1 MKLSSTAL
9 LALAI
14 SSVTATAYAETQSQA
29 FTPVTVK
36 EKSAQSEATGFV
48 EGQSIT
54 GSTRN
59 WYANEQLKRGSKFS
73 YQKNGS
79 PTPTDRRINW
89 VQGTIIKYNSGF
101 TEGTVGFSTEVAA
114 YNAIALDRDRKDL
127 ASANGGAPEPGRG
140 GRGNNRT
147 LTENGGDAVD
157 QWSKL
162 GLANVKARVSNTTL
176 TAGRQNFSSPQVDV
190 IGNRPLPS
198 SFEGVSLHSEEL
210 ENLSFDIGTFDRNS
224 PRTEQSQRKFRSE
237 YGNGEAEAD
246 HIYTAGLTY
255 QPFASL
261 TTSLWGTQAED
272 LWDQYYFGASHV
284 LGDSSVL
291 SLTTG
296 LNYYKTVDS
305 GSAKLGEIDNDTYSL
320 SLGLTHQAHSLT
332 FSYQEVNGN
341 EYFDYLHETNGIYLA
356 NSLLSDF
363 NGPNEKS
370 FQIAYGLNM
379 AEYGVPGL
387 KFNIYQARG
396 WGIDGTHYNGNKG
409 VVDKGYDGVQIQD
422 GEHHYEYGI
431 GTSYAIQSGP
441 LKATTV
447 RATYTAHR
455 ASENQSDGSINE
467 FRLVTTIPFNIL

>member
-14 SSVTATAYAETQSQA
+14 SSITATAYAETQSQE
-29 FTPVTVK
+29 FTPVSVNT
-36 EKSAQSEATGFV
+36 KSAQAEATGFV
-48 EGQSIT
+48 EGQSISGT
-54 GSTRN
+54 TRN
-59 WYANEQLKRGSKFS
+59 WYANEQLKRGGKFAYKKDGVS
-73 YQKNGS
+73 
-79 PTPTDRRINW
+79 TPTDRRINW

-114 YNAIALDRDRKDL
+114 YNAIALERDRENL
-127 ASANGGAPEPGRG
+127 ASNNGGAPGTRPGA
-140 GRGNNRT
+140 GNNRT
-147 LTENGGDAVD
+147 LTKEGGDAQG

-162 GLANVKARVSNTTL
+162 GLANVKARISNTTL
-176 TAGRQNFSSPQVDV
+176 TAGRMNFSSPQVDV
-190 IGNRPLPS
+190 IGNRALPS
-198 SFEGVSLHSEEL
+198 SFEGIAIHSEEL
-210 ENLSFDIGTFDRNS
+210 NNLSFDLATFDRNS
-224 PRTEQSQRKFRSE
+224 ARTEESLSKFRSE
-237 YGNGEAEAD
+237 YGSIDAEAD
-246 HIYTAGLTY
+246 HVNTAGITY
-255 QPFASL
+255 TPFASL

-272 LWDQYYFGASHV
+272 LWNQYYFGASHV

-296 LNYYKTVDS
+296 LNYYKTVDE
-305 GSAKLGEIDNDTYSL
+305 GKKLLGEIDNDTYSL
-320 SLGLTHQAHSLT
+320 SLGLTHLAHSLT

-396 WGIDGTHYNGNKG
+396 WGIDGTHYKG
-409 VVDKGYDGVQIQD
+409 GGYDGVQAMD
-422 GEHHYEYGI
+422 GETHYEYGI
-431 GTSYAIQSGP
+431 GAAYAVQSGP
-441 LKATTV
+441 LKATAI

-455 ASENQSDGSINE
+455 ASENQADGSINE

>member
-1 MKLSSTAL
+1 MKLSSTAI

-14 SSVTATAYAETQSQA
+14 SSITATAYAETQSQA
-29 FTPVTVK
+29 FTPVTVN
-36 EKSAQSEATGFV
+36 EKSAQSEATGFL
-48 EGQSIT
+48 EGQSIS

-59 WYANEQLKRGSKFS
+59 WYANEQLKRGGKFA
-73 YQKNGS
+73 YRKNGQS
-79 PTPTDRRINW
+79 TETDRRINW

-114 YNAIALDRDRKDL
+114 YNAIALERDRENL
-127 ASANGGAPEPGRG
+127 AANNGGAPGTRPGA
-140 GRGNNRT
+140 GNNRT
-147 LTENGGDAVD
+147 LTREGGDAVG

-162 GLANVKARVSNTTL
+162 GLANVKARISNTTL
-176 TAGRQNFSSPQVDV
+176 TAGRMNFSSPQVDV

-198 SFEGVSLHSEEL
+198 SFEGIAIHSEEL
-210 ENLSFDIGTFDRNS
+210 NNLAFDVATFDRVS
-224 PRTEQSQRKFRSE
+224 PRTEESLSKFRSE
-237 YGNGEAEAD
+237 YGDINAEAD
-246 HIYTAGLTY
+246 HVNTAGISY

-272 LWDQYYFGASHV
+272 LWNQYYFGATHV

-296 LNYYKTVDS
+296 LNYYKTVDE
-305 GSAKLGEIDNDTYSL
+305 GKKLLGDIDNDTYSL
-320 SLGLTHQAHSLT
+320 SFGLTHQAHTVT

-370 FQIAYGLNM
+370 FQVSYGLNM

-396 WGIDGTHYNGNKG
+396 WGIDGTHYKG
-409 VVDKGYDGVQIQD
+409 GGYDGVQAMD
-422 GEHHYEYGI
+422 GEHHYEYGV
-431 GTSYAIQSGP
+431 GATYAVQSGP
-441 LKATTV
+441 LKATTI
-447 RATYTAHR
+447 RGTYTAHR
-455 ASENQSDGSINE
+455 ASENQADGSINE

>member
-14 SSVTATAYAETQSQA
+14 SSITATAYAETQSQE
-29 FTPVTVK
+29 FTPVTVNT
-36 EKSAQSEATGFV
+36 KSAQAEATGFV
-48 EGQSIT
+48 EGQSISGT
-54 GSTRN
+54 TRN
-59 WYANEQLKRGSKFS
+59 WYANEQLKRGGKFAYKKDGVS
-73 YQKNGS
+73 
-79 PTPTDRRINW
+79 TPTDRRINW

-114 YNAIALDRDRKDL
+114 YNAIALERDRENL
-127 ASANGGAPEPGRG
+127 ASNNGGAPGTRPGA
-140 GRGNNRT
+140 GNNRT
-147 LTENGGDAVD
+147 LTKEGGDAQG

-162 GLANVKARVSNTTL
+162 GLANVKARISNTTL
-176 TAGRQNFSSPQVDV
+176 TAGRMNFSSPQVDV
-190 IGNRPLPS
+190 IGNRALPS
-198 SFEGVSLHSEEL
+198 SFEGIAIHSEEL
-210 ENLSFDIGTFDRNS
+210 NNLSFDLATFDRNS
-224 PRTEQSQRKFRSE
+224 PRTEESLSKFRSE
-237 YGNGEAEAD
+237 YGSIDAEAD
-246 HIYTAGLTY
+246 HVNTAGITY
-255 QPFASL
+255 TPFASL

-272 LWDQYYFGASHV
+272 LWNQYYFGASHV

-296 LNYYKTVDS
+296 LNYYKTVDE
-305 GSAKLGEIDNDTYSL
+305 GKKLLGEIDNDTYSL
-320 SLGLTHQAHSLT
+320 SLGLTHLAHSLT

-396 WGIDGTHYNGNKG
+396 WGIDGTHYKG
-409 VVDKGYDGVQIQD
+409 GGYDGVQAMD
-422 GEHHYEYGI
+422 GETHYEYGI
-431 GTSYAIQSGP
+431 GAAYAVQSGP
-441 LKATTV
+441 LKATAI

-455 ASENQSDGSINE
+455 ASENQADGSINE

>member
-1 MKLSSTAL
+1 MKLSSTAI

-29 FTPVTVK
+29 FTPVTVN
-36 EKSAQSEATGFV
+36 EKSAQAEATGFL

-54 GSTRN
+54 GTTRN
-59 WYANEQLKRGSKFS
+59 WYANEYFKRGGVVR
-73 YQKNGS
+73 YNKNDALQ
-79 PTPTDRRINW
+79 TTDRRINW

-101 TEGTVGFSTEVAA
+101 TEGTVGVSTEVAA

-127 ASANGGAPEPGRG
+127 ASGFGGAPGDRERA
-140 GRGNNRT
+140 GNNRT
-147 LTENGGDAVD
+147 LTEEGGDAVG

-176 TAGRQNFSSPQVDV
+176 TAGRQNFSSPMVDV
-190 IGNRPLPS
+190 IGNRALPS
-198 SFEGVSLHSEEL
+198 SFQGVAIHSEEL
-210 ENLSFDIGTFDRNS
+210 NNLQFDLATFDRNS
-224 PRTEQSQRKFRSE
+224 PRTEQSQRKFRTE
-237 YGNGEAEAD
+237 YANGIVETD
-246 HIYTAGLTY
+246 HVYTGGITY
-255 QPFASL
+255 TPFASL
-261 TTSLWGTQAED
+261 TTSLWATQAED
-272 LWDQYYFGASHV
+272 IWNQYYFGATHV
-284 LGDSSVL
+284 LGDSQVL

-296 LNYYKTVDS
+296 LNYYKTQEEGKALIGD
-305 GSAKLGEIDNDTYSL
+305 IDNDTYSL
-320 SLGLTHQAHSLT
+320 SFGLTHQAHSLT

-370 FQIAYGLNM
+370 FQVAYGLNM

-396 WGIDGTHYNGNKG
+396 WGIDGTHYTGNKG
-409 VVDKGYDGVQIQD
+409 VIDKGYDGIQAQD

-431 GTSYAIQSGP
+431 GATYAVQSGP
-441 LKATTV
+441 LKATTL

-455 ASENQSDGSINE
+455 ASENQADGSLNE

>member
-1 MKLSSTAL
+1 MKLSSTAI

-14 SSVTATAYAETQSQA
+14 SSVTATAYAEPQSQA
-29 FTPVTVK
+29 YTPVTVN
-36 EKSAQSEATGFV
+36 EKNAQSDATGFL
-48 EGQSIT
+48 EGQSISGT
-54 GSTRN
+54 TRN
-59 WYANEQLKRGSKFS
+59 WYANEQLQRGGKFQYKKDGVS
-73 YQKNGS
+73 
-79 PTPTDRRINW
+79 TPTDRRINW
-89 VQGTIIKYNSGF
+89 VQGTIVKYNLGF

-127 ASANGGAPEPGRG
+127 ASNNGGAPGTRPGA
-140 GRGNNRT
+140 GNNRT
-147 LTENGGDAVD
+147 LTTEGGDAQG

-176 TAGRQNFSSPQVDV
+176 TAGRMNFSSPQVDV

-198 SFEGVSLHSEEL
+198 SFEGIAIHSEEL
-210 ENLSFDIGTFDRNS
+210 NNLSFDLATFDRVS
-224 PRTEQSQRKFRSE
+224 PRTEESLSKFRSE
-237 YGNGEAEAD
+237 YGSIDAEAD
-246 HIYTAGLTY
+246 HVNTAGISY

-272 LWDQYYFGASHV
+272 LWNQYYFGATHV

-296 LNYYKTVDS
+296 LNYYKTVDE
-305 GSAKLGEIDNDTYSL
+305 GKKLLGDIDNDTYSL
-320 SLGLTHQAHSLT
+320 SFGLTHQAHNLT
-332 FSYQEVNGN
+332 FSYQQVNGN

-370 FQIAYGLNM
+370 FQISYGINM

-396 WGIDGTHYNGNKG
+396 WGIDGTHYKG
-409 VVDKGYDGVQIQD
+409 GGYDGVQSMD

-431 GTSYAIQSGP
+431 GATYAVQSGP
-441 LKATTV
+441 LKATTI
-447 RATYTAHR
+447 RGTYTAHR
-455 ASENQSDGSINE
+455 ASEFQSDGSINE

>member
-1 MKLSSTAL
+1 MKLSNTAI

-14 SSVTATAYAETQSQA
+14 SSITATAYAETQSQA
-29 FTPVTVK
+29 FTPVTVN
-36 EKSAQSEATGFV
+36 EKSAQAEATGFL
-48 EGQSIT
+48 EGQSIS

-59 WYANEQLKRGSKFS
+59 WYANEQLKRGGKFT
-73 YQKNGS
+73 YRKDGVA
-79 PTPTDRRINW
+79 TPTDRRINW
-89 VQGTIIKYNSGF
+89 VQGTIVKYNSGF

-114 YNAIALDRDRKDL
+114 YNAIALERDRENL
-127 ASANGGAPEPGRG
+127 ASNNGGAPGTRPGA
-140 GRGNNRT
+140 GNNRT
-147 LTENGGDAVD
+147 LTREGGEAQG
-157 QWSKL
+157 QWSKV
-162 GLANVKARVSNTTL
+162 GLANVKARISNTTL
-176 TAGRQNFSSPQVDV
+176 TAGRMNFSSPQVDV

-198 SFEGVSLHSEEL
+198 SFEGLAIHSEEL
-210 ENLSFDIGTFDRNS
+210 NNLSFDLATFDRVS
-224 PRTEQSQRKFRSE
+224 PRTEESLSKFRSE
-237 YGNGEAEAD
+237 YGAIDAEAD
-246 HIYTAGLTY
+246 HVHTGGISY

-272 LWDQYYFGASHV
+272 LWNQYYFGATHV

-291 SLTTG
+291 ALTTG
-296 LNYYKTVDS
+296 LNYYKTVDE
-305 GSAKLGEIDNDTYSL
+305 GKKKLGEIDNDTYSL
-320 SLGLTHQAHSLT
+320 SFGLTHQAHTLT

-370 FQIAYGLNM
+370 FQVAYGLNM

-396 WGIDGTHYNGNKG
+396 WGIDGTHYKG
-409 VVDKGYDGVQIQD
+409 GGYDGVQSMD

-431 GTSYAIQSGP
+431 GASYAVQSGP

-455 ASENQSDGSINE
+455 ASENQADGSINE
-467 FRLVTTIPFNIL
+467 FRLVTTVPFNIL

>member
-14 SSVTATAYAETQSQA
+14 SSITATAYAETQSQE
-29 FTPVTVK
+29 FTPVTVNT
-36 EKSAQSEATGFV
+36 KSAQAEATGFV
-48 EGQSIT
+48 EGQSISGT
-54 GSTRN
+54 TRN
-59 WYANEQLKRGSKFS
+59 WYANEQLKRGGKFAYKKDGVS
-73 YQKNGS
+73 
-79 PTPTDRRINW
+79 TPTDRRINW

-114 YNAIALDRDRKDL
+114 YNAIALERDRENL
-127 ASANGGAPEPGRG
+127 ASNNGGAPGTRPGA
-140 GRGNNRT
+140 GNNRT
-147 LTENGGDAVD
+147 LTKEGGDAQG

-162 GLANVKARVSNTTL
+162 GLANVKARISNTTL
-176 TAGRQNFSSPQVDV
+176 TAGRMNFSSPQVDV
-190 IGNRPLPS
+190 IGNRALPS
-198 SFEGVSLHSEEL
+198 SFEGIAIHSEEL
-210 ENLSFDIGTFDRNS
+210 NNLSFDLATFDRNS
-224 PRTEQSQRKFRSE
+224 PRTEESLSKFRSE
-237 YGNGEAEAD
+237 YGSIDAEAD
-246 HIYTAGLTY
+246 HVNTAGITY
-255 QPFASL
+255 TPFASL

-272 LWDQYYFGASHV
+272 LWNQYYFGASHV

-296 LNYYKTVDS
+296 LNYYKTVDE
-305 GSAKLGEIDNDTYSL
+305 GKKLLGEIDNDTYSL
-320 SLGLTHQAHSLT
+320 SLGLTHMAHSLT

-396 WGIDGTHYNGNKG
+396 WGIDGTHYKG
-409 VVDKGYDGVQIQD
+409 GGYDGVQAMD
-422 GEHHYEYGI
+422 GETHYEYGV
-431 GTSYAIQSGP
+431 GSSYTLQSGP
-441 LKATTV
+441 LKASTM
-447 RATYTAHR
+447 RATYTTHR
-455 ASENQSDGSINE
+455 ASANQADGSINE
-467 FRLVTTIPFNIL
+467 FRLVTTIPFNIM

>member
-14 SSVTATAYAETQSQA
+14 SSVTATAYAESQSQA
-29 FTPVTVK
+29 FTPVSVK

-59 WYANEQLKRGSKFS
+59 WYANEQFKRGAKLN
-73 YQKNGS
+73 YRQNGE
-79 PTPTDRRINW
+79 TRQTDRRINW
-89 VQGTIIKYNSGF
+89 LQGTIIKYNSGF

-127 ASANGGAPEPGRG
+127 ASNNGGAPTTRPGA
-140 GRGNNRT
+140 GNNRT
-147 LTENGGDAVD
+147 LTEEGGDAVG

-190 IGNRPLPS
+190 IGNRALPS
-198 SFEGVSLHSEEL
+198 SFQGVTLHSEEL
-210 ENLSFDIGTFDRNS
+210 ENLSFDLGTFDRNS

-237 YGNGEAEAD
+237 YGATNAEAD
-246 HIYTAGLTY
+246 HVKTAGITY

-261 TTSLWGTQAED
+261 TTSVWGTQAED
-272 LWDQYYFGASHV
+272 LWNQYYFGASHV
-284 LGDSSVL
+284 LGDSSIL

-320 SLGLTHQAHSLT
+320 SFGLTHQAHSLT

-396 WGIDGTHYNGNKG
+396 WGIDGTHYTGNEG
-409 VVDKGYDGVQIQD
+409 VAGKGYDGIQSQD

-431 GTSYAIQSGP
+431 GASYAVQSGP
-441 LKATTV
+441 LKATAI

-455 ASENQSDGSINE
+455 ASENQADGSLNE